1 MPDGKFKLFKHQK
14 KKKNTMKVG
23 EIRFRS
29 CQFLCGPK
37 LNASVF
43 QL

>member
-1 MPDGKFKLFKHQK
+1 MPDGEFKLFKHQK
-14 KKKNTMKVG
+14 NHEGKRN
-23 EIRFRS
+23 EIPFLS
-29 CQFLCGPK
+29 VLCGPE